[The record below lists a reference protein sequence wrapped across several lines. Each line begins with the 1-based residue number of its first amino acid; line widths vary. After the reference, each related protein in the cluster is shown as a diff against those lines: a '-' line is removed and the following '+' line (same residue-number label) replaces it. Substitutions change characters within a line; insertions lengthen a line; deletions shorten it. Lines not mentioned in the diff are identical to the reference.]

1 MKYTVV
7 HSIPGRM
14 RIHTAKRCFS
24 KGEAYGLERL
34 LNHLPYTSSARVN
47 YRTGAILLEYEESCK
62 EVLLRDLANIKRE
75 DIVALPKEEFS
86 PQRELKEKFEHDV
99 FDLIFRR
106 LAMRMLFPSG
116 IRNVMIIKKYF
127 PFFRRGL
134 HGLWNRNVNVEVLDA
149 VSIGVSLLQGSY
161 STASSVM
168 MLLSLSEIMETY
180 TKDRVRLDLSDSLAV
195 HVDKVWRVDGEER
208 SLVPIGSVEVGDCI
222 AVQTGMMIPVDGTV
236 VEGIATV
243 DESSMT
249 GESVPAE
256 KSEYA
261 SVYAGTVISEG
272 NLVVR
277 VEQLTKNSRISKIV
291 DLIDS
296 GEERKAS
303 IQSKAEHTADSL
315 APYSFLGAGLVYLL
329 TRNPM
334 KALSVLMVD
343 YSCVIKLS
351 TPISVITAIQQASN
365 HDIMVKGGK
374 YLEIMSDCEVV
385 VFDKTGTLTS
395 SSPTVTD
402 VVAFEP
408 YTRDEVLRI
417 SACIEEHFPHSVAK
431 AIVQKSFD
439 EGLNH
444 KEEHAEVEYVVAHGI
459 TTTLHGKKTIIG
471 SQHFVFEDENT
482 LITEEQK
489 EVLVRYQDRSSLIYL
504 GIDGNLAG
512 FICIDDPPRP
522 EAKKVIETLKSEG
535 VSKVWMITGD
545 GKNAATYVANELGI
559 DDFRYQVLP
568 EHKVNLIEE
577 IRKEMTPVAM
587 VGDGINDSPAL
598 SMADVSIA
606 MKDASDIAREVSDV
620 VIMSNDLGDIVY
632 VKRLG
637 NQMLR
642 RIHNNFRTIVAS
654 NTMFLLLGLFGMVTP
669 RTTALL
675 HNTSTMLIALHS
687 MRKYEET
694 QE

>member
-1 MKYTVV
+1 M
-7 HSIPGRM
+7 
-14 RIHTAKRCFS
+14 
-24 KGEAYGLERL
+24 
-34 LNHLPYTSSARVN
+34 
-47 YRTGAILLEYEESCK
+47 
-62 EVLLRDLANIKRE
+62 
-75 DIVALPKEEFS
+75 
-86 PQRELKEKFEHDV
+86 
-99 FDLIFRR
+99 
-106 LAMRMLFPSG
+106 
-116 IRNVMIIKKYF
+116 
-127 PFFRRGL
+127 
-134 HGLWNRNVNVEVLDA
+134 
-149 VSIGVSLLQGSY
+149 
-161 STASSVM
+161 
-168 MLLSLSEIMETY
+168 
-180 TKDRVRLDLSDSLAV
+180 
-195 HVDKVWRVDGEER
+195 
-208 SLVPIGSVEVGDCI
+208 
-222 AVQTGMMIPVDGTV
+222 
-236 VEGIATV
+236 
-243 DESSMT
+243 
-249 GESVPAE
+249 
-256 KSEYA
+256 
-261 SVYAGTVISEG
+261 
-272 NLVVR
+272 
-277 VEQLTKNSRISKIV
+277 
-291 DLIDS
+291 
-296 GEERKAS
+296 
-303 IQSKAEHTADSL
+303 
-315 APYSFLGAGLVYLL
+315 
-329 TRNPM
+329 
-334 KALSVLMVD
+334 
-343 YSCVIKLS
+343 
-351 TPISVITAIQQASN
+351 
-365 HDIMVKGGK
+365 
-374 YLEIMSDCEVV
+374 
-385 VFDKTGTLTS
+385 
-395 SSPTVTD
+395 
-402 VVAFEP
+402 
-408 YTRDEVLRI
+408 
-417 SACIEEHFPHSVAK
+417 
-431 AIVQKSFD
+431 
-439 EGLNH
+439 
-444 KEEHAEVEYVVAHGI
+444 
-459 TTTLHGKKTIIG
+459 
-471 SQHFVFEDENT
+471 FEDENT

-522 EAKKVIETLKSEG
+522 EAKKVIETLTSEG